1 MRPQVWPLGV
11 ATGPAGLAAD
21 VTAPLADGATGA
33 AVALAGT
40 GVLVLGC

>member
-1 MRPQVWPLGV
+1 V

-33 AVALAGT
+33 AGAPAGAD
-40 GVLVLGC
+40 VLVLGC